1 LEIGYGHCPDGDCVV
16 KAEAQCTVSSP
27 ARPKGRYPLSGTR
40 VLEIG
45 QVISAPYAGLL
56 LADLGAEV
64 IKIEPPGVGD
74 SARNPE
80 VTGMGDDSATFVT
93 FNRNK
98 KSVVLDLRDARHYD
112 FFTDLARDADVVL
125 TNMVPATA
133 ARLRVDA
140 AVLRRLNPRLITCSI
155 TGFRRE
161 DARSAEPSYDLTH
174 QALAG
179 YMLFEGRPGDP
190 PQRVC
195 IPLADLATAQFAAN
209 GILAAL
215 YARSVT
221 GVGDDIEVPMYD
233 SMLSLLTYTATLYL
247 NTGKAPARAGSAHEY
262 TAPWQPVTARDG
274 DLVVAVRSEKF
285 WNRLCEAIGDPSI
298 ACDPRFDTNSRRLEN
313 REAMTQMLNAHFVG
327 RTVEEWLTT
336 MRTAGVPVAPVR
348 TVAAAL
354 DEAVATGNGL
364 IQQIEHQ
371 QARGLRVVGNPVRFA
386 SMDLAYPSRPPA
398 LGEHAAELGL
408 VERLQGA

>member
-1 LEIGYGHCPDGDCVV
+1 MKTGGPDPG
-16 KAEAQCTVSSP
+16 AQQRHSP
-27 ARPKGRYPLSGTR
+27 LDGIR

-64 IKIEPPGVGD
+64 IKVEPPGVGD

-98 KSVVLDLRDARHYD
+98 KSVVLDLRDPRHYE
-112 FFTDLARDADVVL
+112 FFSDLARDADVVL
-125 TNMVPATA
+125 TNMLPAA
-133 ARLRVDA
+133 ATRLQVDP
-140 AVLRRLNPRLITCSI
+140 AVLRNLNPRLITCSI

-161 DARSAEPSYDLTH
+161 DPRSGEPSYDLTH

-179 YMLFEGRPGDP
+179 YLLFEGGPGDP

-195 IPLADLATAQFAAN
+195 IPLADLATAQFAVNA
-209 GILAAL
+209 ILAAL
-215 YARSVT
+215 FARSVT

-247 NTGKAPARAGSAHEY
+247 NTGKEPARAGSAHEY
-262 TAPWQPVTARDG
+262 TAPWQAVSAQDG

-285 WNRLCEAIGDPSI
+285 WQRLCEAIGDPSI
-298 ACDPRFDTNSRRLEN
+298 AFDPLFASNAQRLEN
-313 REAMTQMLNAHFVG
+313 REAMTQMLNARFS
-327 RTVEEWLTT
+327 RKTVQEWLTT
-336 MRTAGVPVAPVR
+336 LRATGVPAAPVR

-354 DEAVATGNGL
+354 DEAVASGSEL
-364 IQQIEHQ
+364 IQEIGHQ
-371 QARGLRVVGNPVRFA
+371 QLGALRIVGNPVRFA
-386 SMDLAYPSRPPA
+386 DMDLACPSRPPS
-398 LGEHAAELGL
+398 LGEHTAELGL
-408 VERLQGA
+408 AERLQGA